1 MARSTFFIFYRHYR
15 TGPDRKVVAADL
27 KEIYHAATVELAE
40 KALQAFSAKWDGKYQ
55 AISSSWKNNWA
66 NIIPLFAY
74 PEDIRRVIYTTNAIE
89 SLNMSLR
96 KVIKTKASF
105 PNDDALKKMLYLAL
119 NNIEKKWTMPLR
131 DWSGAMNQFLILFG
145 DRVPLGAN

>member
-1 MARSTFFIFYRHYR
+1 
-15 TGPDRKVVAADL
+15 
-27 KEIYHAATVELAE
+27 
-40 KALQAFSAKWDGKYQ
+40 
-55 AISSSWKNNWA
+55 
-66 NIIPLFAY
+66 
-74 PEDIRRVIYTTNAIE
+74 
-89 SLNMSLR
+89 MSLR

-105 PNDDALKKMLYLAL
+105 PSDDALKKMLYLAL

>member
-1 MARSTFFIFYRHYR
+1 
-15 TGPDRKVVAADL
+15 
-27 KEIYHAATVELAE
+27 
-40 KALQAFSAKWDGKYQ
+40 
-55 AISSSWKNNWA
+55 
-66 NIIPLFAY
+66 
-74 PEDIRRVIYTTNAIE
+74 
-89 SLNMSLR
+89 MSLR

-145 DRVPLGAN
+145 DRVPLDAN